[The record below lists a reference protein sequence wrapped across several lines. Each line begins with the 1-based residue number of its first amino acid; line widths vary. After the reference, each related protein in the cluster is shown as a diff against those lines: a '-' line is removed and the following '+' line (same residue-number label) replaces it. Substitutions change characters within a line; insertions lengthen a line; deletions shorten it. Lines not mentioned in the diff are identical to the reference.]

1 MWPEQQLHRV
11 FQSWTFPYLCK
22 FRAMVLSATSYGSV
36 QLFWVFFELRER
48 NCFCIMKNI
57 FINRDFW
64 VKRHPV
70 VERVLTT
77 AFCIFS
83 LRCSSS
89 LLYWAPGFFLWS
101 RWFQPQCQKEI
112 GKNVI
117 QFKNFTAFTLLKRHA
132 SLNKLDMYSL
142 FRAFRDV
149 LESRMTLSSD
159 LFSKASRV
167 SLYLRNYDE
176 PNATKNQRREV
187 SFLRNQSAESH
198 KKCR

>member
-1 MWPEQQLHRV
+1 M
-11 FQSWTFPYLCK
+11 
-22 FRAMVLSATSYGSV
+22 
-36 QLFWVFFELRER
+36 
-48 NCFCIMKNI
+48 
-57 FINRDFW
+57 
-64 VKRHPV
+64 
-70 VERVLTT
+70 
-77 AFCIFS
+77 
-83 LRCSSS
+83 
-89 LLYWAPGFFLWS
+89 
-101 RWFQPQCQKEI
+101 
-112 GKNVI
+112 I

-198 KKCR
+198 KKMSIVQFSIKSFKEN